1 MSKRTTTTPPR
12 GSRQEG
18 TEAWRPDEAG
28 GRVETWQ
35 IDPAHTNVGFAVRHL
50 MISTVR
56 GRFGRVT
63 GTVTVNERD
72 PSRASVDVSID
83 AASIDTREDQRDT
96 HLRSADFLDVER
108 HPTITFL
115 GRRIEGDVRKR
126 FRLVGDLT
134 IRGVTREV
142 VLDVASQGRAP
153 DPWGNHRAGFSAATR
168 IDRRDFGLTW
178 NQSLETGGILV
189 GDEVR
194 ITIDVEL
201 MRPVEQA
208 AAA

>member
-18 TEAWRPDEAG
+18 TEAWRPDKAG

-35 IDPAHTNVGFAVRHL
+35 IDPAQTNVGFAVRHL

-63 GTVTVNERD
+63 VPVNERD

-83 AASIDTREDQRDT
+83 ATSIDTREDQRDT

-108 HPTITFL
+108 SEE
-115 GRRIEGDVRKR
+115 RR
-126 FRLVGDLT
+126 VGKEC
-134 IRGVTREV
+134 RSR
-142 VLDVASQGRAP
+142 
-153 DPWGNHRAGFSAATR
+153 
-168 IDRRDFGLTW
+168 
-178 NQSLETGGILV
+178 
-189 GDEVR
+189 
-194 ITIDVEL
+194 
-201 MRPVEQA
+201 
-208 AAA
+208 